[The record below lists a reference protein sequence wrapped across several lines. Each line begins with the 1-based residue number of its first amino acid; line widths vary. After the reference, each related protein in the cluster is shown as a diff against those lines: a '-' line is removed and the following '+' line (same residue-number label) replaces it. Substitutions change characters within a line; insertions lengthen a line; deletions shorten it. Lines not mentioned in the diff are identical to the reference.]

1 MRYAYFLTILGWKGN
16 IAIAWIE
23 GKSQHPSRGNWGS
36 DWGTRDKPIAAGYLV
51 MKIKICI
58 EILSNPVSISHVH
71 FLILL
76 ILLATFLLT
85 LDCGAGQYAKW
96 PKSA

>member
-23 GKSQHPSRGNWGS
+23 GNSQHPTRGNWGI
-36 DWGTRDKPIAAGYLV
+36 DWGIRDKPIATGHLV
-51 MKIKICI
+51 RKMKICI
-58 EILSNPVSISHVH
+58 EILSNPVSISQVN
-71 FLILL
+71 FRILL
-76 ILLATFLLT
+76 LLLVTFLLT